1 MAWVLVVD
9 DDQATSDSL
18 RVLLED
24 SGYSVAEAPDGQY
37 ALDML
42 RATPYHAVVLFDVL
56 MPILNGIEFIKQ
68 VCADAALRERH
79 SFILMTADMSTLTHL
94 TQTEHDCLSAI
105 VRKPF
110 DIDNLVS
117 LVRQAA
123 ERLPKDA

>member
-9 DDQATSDSL
+9 DDQATCESL
-18 RVLLED
+18 RVLLEEF
-24 SGYSVAEAPDGQY
+24 GYAVAEAPDGQY

-42 RATPYHAVVLFDVL
+42 RSTPYRVVVLFDVL

-68 VCADAALRERH
+68 VCDDDALKERH
-79 SFILMTADMSTLTHL
+79 AFILMTADMSTINRLTEEQHG
-94 TQTEHDCLSAI
+94 CLSAI

-110 DIDNLVS
+110 DIDNLVG

-123 ERLPKDA
+123 DRLPKDA

>member
-9 DDQATSDSL
+9 DDQATSESL

-24 SGYSVAEAPDGQY
+24 SGYAVAEAPDGQY

-42 RATPYHAVVLFDVL
+42 RSTPYHVVVLFDVL

-68 VCADAALRERH
+68 VCDDPSLRERH
-79 SFILMTADMSTLTHL
+79 SFILMTADISTINRLTE
-94 TQTEHDCLSAI
+94 TERECLSAI

-110 DIDNLVS
+110 DIDNLLG
-117 LVRQAA
+117 LVHQAA
-123 ERLPKDA
+123 ARLPKDA